1 MHYPRP
7 HTHTR
12 THTLVNGE
20 AFLQALLHWASLVT
34 CRGQR
39 VVWVMAMGGVWL
51 IFNYMAQA
59 LRIHPSRTLAC
70 SIFLPHSLPL
80 DLRRGNTIY
89 ATRQKTLLIATLK
102 KHNNTNN
109 NWIIPR
115 LCGWDSFSS
124 TPSMGSIEVHPIL
137 QCSILSWY
145 SFGKIAWMLN
155 LFWVVGKENVIKNIL

>member
-7 HTHTR
+7 HTH

-59 LRIHPSRTLAC
+59 LRIHPSHTLPC
-70 SIFLPHSLPL
+70 SIFLLHSLPL

-102 KHNNTNN
+102 KHKQQLNYSLAM
-109 NWIIPR
+109 R
-115 LCGWDSFSS
+115 LRFIFIDTLNRLDWSPPHF
-124 TPSMGSIEVHPIL
+124 TMLAFIL
-137 QCSILSWY
+137 I
-145 SFGKIAWMLN
+145 
-155 LFWVVGKENVIKNIL
+155 

>member
-7 HTHTR
+7 HAH

-80 DLRRGNTIY
+80 DLRRGNTFY

-102 KHNNTNN
+102 NTNN
-109 NWIIPR
+109 NWIMPW

-124 TPSMGSIEVHPIL
+124 TPSMGSNKVHSIL
-137 QCSILSWY
+137 QCSIVSWY
-145 SFGKIAWMLN
+145 SFGKIAWMLS
-155 LFWVVGKENVIKNIL
+155 LFWLRGK